1 MKTTKSICP
10 KSWEQTRSLERR
22 VGSSSQAESVRT
34 WLSLSQE
41 EGGSFKIRTA
51 GLKVCT
57 CSQRGKKARDPHWGD
72 GKKSCAIFGMENKSG
87 LAGNNVASL
96 WRTKP
101 RPCPETQSY
110 HDLPSM
116 CLGSQDPERS
126 LAH

>member
-10 KSWEQTRSLERR
+10 KSWEQTLLLERR

-57 CSQRGKKARDPHWGD
+57 CSQRGKKPEILTGE
-72 GKKSCAIFGMENKSG
+72 MERKAV
-87 LAGNNVASL
+87 L
-96 WRTKP
+96 
-101 RPCPETQSY
+101 Y
-110 HDLPSM
+110 
-116 CLGSQDPERS
+116 LGWKIKVD
-126 LAH
+126 